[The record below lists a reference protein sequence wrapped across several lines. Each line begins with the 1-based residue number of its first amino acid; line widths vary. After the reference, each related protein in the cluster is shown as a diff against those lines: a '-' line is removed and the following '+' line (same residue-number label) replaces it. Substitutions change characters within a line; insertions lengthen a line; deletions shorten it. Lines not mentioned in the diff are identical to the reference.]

1 MICRIRAGSL
11 TTDSLSAIGLCPA
24 MADSVSGSVTVQPWS
39 RKSPVSSS
47 MNTAGQWSPPVS
59 GSMPMKRSAMRYP
72 LLVALRIFAPFQGHP
87 DDLGQ
92 SSRGK
97 RENSPQGLCAPG
109 TGLLALFVALLRRL
123 GTSSLAVTYV
133 IRGPA
138 SLFTPRSCRRW
149 SRATCQRR
157 PNSAVVASPP
167 AIMKGVLTGQLP
179 MLCFGTPQARSRG
192 GLAC

>member
-11 TTDSLSAIGLCPA
+11 TTDSLSAIGLCLA

-72 LLVALRIFAPFQGHP
+72 LLVALRAFAPFQGHP

-92 SSRGK
+92 ST
-97 RENSPQGLCAPG
+97 PG
-109 TGLLALFVALLRRL
+109 TGLPATGYGIATPPGYIRAQSCPAYRAPPCSCSIHSAPVAH
-123 GTSSLAVTYV
+123 
-133 IRGPA
+133 
-138 SLFTPRSCRRW
+138 F
-149 SRATCQRR
+149 
-157 PNSAVVASPP
+157 
-167 AIMKGVLTGQLP
+167 
-179 MLCFGTPQARSRG
+179 ARS
-192 GLAC
+192 